1 MALLGISWLF
11 SNVSHVSQKAGAAC
25 SLMVAEV
32 QETEEKHKSFFFF
45 FFFKIFICIKFTLA
59 YRVRVSDMVKP
70 QVSVERNCQRVWIQG
85 CSSQECTSLEFM
97 PKDDG
102 IKR

>member
-11 SNVSHVSQKAGAAC
+11 SNVSHVSQKAGPAC
-25 SLMVAEV
+25 SLVVAEV
-32 QETEEKHKSFFFF
+32 QETEEKHKSSFFLQ
-45 FFFKIFICIKFTLA
+45 IFICIKFTLA

-85 CSSQECTSLEFM
+85 CSGQECTSLEFM